1 MWRFLTLCCSPA
13 AFPAQVPATE
23 SLEHE
28 IQAMRACT
36 GHVLQEQTHTGLLHS
51 EVASIPA
58 GPLEKNTRAM
68 GMVFAVNTV
77 VLQCRC
83 EGGGRVARV
92 LVCVCMHACVHAR
105 VCVCVFWDTNNSFPS
120 HSLRF
125 NALPI
130 TLRLIFKNFICIASF
145 TQEMLFKVEHSLY
158 YILHSTGQ
166 HIQWFVV
173 VQ

>member
-1 MWRFLTLCCSPA
+1 M
-13 AFPAQVPATE
+13 
-23 SLEHE
+23 
-28 IQAMRACT
+28 QAMRACT

-58 GPLEKNTRAM
+58 GPLEKNTRAT

-83 EGGGRVARV
+83 EGGGLVARV
-92 LVCVCMHACVHAR
+92 LVCVC
-105 VCVCVFWDTNNSFPS
+105 VC
-120 HSLRF
+120 
-125 NALPI
+125 ALMFYQS
-130 TLRLIFKNFICIASF
+130 LRLIFKNFICIASF
-145 TQEMLFKVEHSLY
+145 IQEMLFKVEDSLY

-173 VQ
+173 VR